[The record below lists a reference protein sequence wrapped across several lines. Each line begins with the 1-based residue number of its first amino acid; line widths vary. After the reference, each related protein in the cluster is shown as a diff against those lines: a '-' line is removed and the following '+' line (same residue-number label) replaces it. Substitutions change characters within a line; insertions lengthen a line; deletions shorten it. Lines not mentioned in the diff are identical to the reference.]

1 MAEVITSAISEQPQQ
16 RIKAL
21 LMERLAAVGLR
32 HVEVTAG
39 VDFEGDDVLYVDA
52 FFDLIEPPLDPSRF
66 HFLTTLLREAI
77 EPLGESRF
85 PHLRYHFHE
94 DQKVAGWR

>member
-1 MAEVITSAISEQPQQ
+1 MTEAIKSTISEQLQQ
-16 RIKAL
+16 RIKTL
-21 LMERLAAVGLR
+21 LAERLATVGLR
-32 HVEVTAG
+32 HVDVTPG

-52 FFDLIEPPLDPSRF
+52 FFDLTEPPLDPARF
-66 HFLTTLLREAI
+66 HFLTTVLREAI

-94 DQKVAGWR
+94 NQKVAGWR

>member
-1 MAEVITSAISEQPQQ
+1 MTSTISEQLQQ
-16 RIKAL
+16 RITTL
-21 LMERLAAVGLR
+21 LTERLAWVGLR

-52 FFDLIEPPLDPSRF
+52 FFDLIEPPLDPARF
-66 HFLTTLLREAI
+66 HFLTTELREAI
-77 EPLGESRF
+77 EPLGETRF
-85 PHLRYHFHE
+85 PHLRYHFQE